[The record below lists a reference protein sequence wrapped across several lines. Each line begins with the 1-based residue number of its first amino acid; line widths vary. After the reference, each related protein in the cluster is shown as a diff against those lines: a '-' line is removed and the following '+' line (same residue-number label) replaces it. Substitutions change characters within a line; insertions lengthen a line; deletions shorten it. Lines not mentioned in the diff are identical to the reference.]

1 MHFGTAIALARDTPT
16 GALCEAWEVTP
27 EHVASRKSGE
37 SPMTLRE
44 AGDLAALHGLLLE
57 DILGAAGV

>member
-1 MHFGTAIALARDTPT
+1 MHFGTAIALAAATPT

-27 EHVASRKSGE
+27 EYVAGRKSGE

-57 DILGAAGV
+57 DVLSV

>member
-1 MHFGTAIALARDTPT
+1 MHFGTVIALVNATPT
-16 GALCEAWEVTP
+16 GELCEAWEVTP
-27 EHVASRKSGE
+27 EHVALRKSGE

-57 DILGAAGV
+57 DVLGAAGI